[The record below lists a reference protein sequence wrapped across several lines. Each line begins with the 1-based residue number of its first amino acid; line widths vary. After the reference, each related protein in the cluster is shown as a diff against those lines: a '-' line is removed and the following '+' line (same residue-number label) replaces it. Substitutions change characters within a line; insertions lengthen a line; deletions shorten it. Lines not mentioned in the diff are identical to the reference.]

1 MSEFNQKQLF
11 GKVRNNCRSV
21 DPITGPT
28 INVVTNVVDLDV
40 RQNRD
45 TVFTISN
52 TGLNSLYYSI
62 RVRNE
67 YATGADFTVFSNDV
81 DGGERDEAILV
92 RHARV
97 LIDVNSHVTDQHTTY
112 SISAIGGT

>member
-1 MSEFNQKQLF
+1 MSTWNDKQLF
-11 GKVRNNCRSV
+11 GKVRDSCRSV
-21 DPITGPT
+21 DPITGT
-28 INVVTNVVDLDV
+28 TVNAVTNVVDLDT

-52 TGLNSLYYSI
+52 TGSNALYYSI

-67 YATGADFTVFSNDV
+67 YTDGVDFTVFSNDV
-81 DGGERDEAILV
+81 AGSSEDEAILV

-97 LIDVNSHVTDQHTTY
+97 FIDVNSHVTDQHTTY
-112 SISAIGGT
+112 SISGIGGT